1 MHVVYLV
8 SSAQLGG
15 TEASVF
21 EMIGSLRE
29 AHPDW
34 SFRVVTPAD
43 GPFVARL
50 QAAGTT
56 VHVLPF
62 PAALAR
68 LGEAGR
74 MASVP
79 GRVRFAF
86 AFLRAALPAVFYSRR
101 LKRTLASEGP
111 VSVVH
116 AHGFKMQVLAV
127 RALPPGA
134 ALVWHVH
141 DYVSPRRLSAH
152 LLRLFAPQCTVIIV
166 NSMSVAADVRR
177 VCGPAVRV
185 ETVYNAVD
193 LRRFSPEGPAIDLDA
208 LGGAAPAAPRTI
220 RVGLLGTFGRWKGHR
235 VFLRALAAL
244 PRELGIRGYIIG
256 GPQYQTAGSQETE
269 ASLRR
274 VAGELGLADTVV
286 FTGPVDEPARA
297 LRALDIVVHAS
308 TEPEPFGMVI
318 AEGMACG
325 RPVVFAL
332 AGGTPEIVQDGV
344 DALGH
349 TPGDASELAD
359 RLRQLAADPALRE
372 RLGLEARRSA
382 ERRFDRSRLA
392 IELTPLYAALMA

>member
-15 TEASVF
+15 TEASAF

-34 SFRVVTPAD
+34 SIRVVTPAD
-43 GPFVARL
+43 GPLVARL
-50 QAAGTT
+50 QAAGTA
-56 VHVLPF
+56 VDVLPF

-68 LGEAGR
+68 LGEAGG
-74 MASVP
+74 MASVA
-79 GRVRFAF
+79 GRLRFAF
-86 AFLRAALPAVFYSRR
+86 AFLSAALPAVLYSRR
-101 LKRTLASEGP
+101 LKRTVASAGP
-111 VSVVH
+111 VGIVH

-127 RALPPGA
+127 RALPHGA

-141 DYVSPRRLSAH
+141 DYVSSRRVSAH
-152 LLRLFAPQCTVIIV
+152 LLRLFAPRCTVIIV

-177 VCGPAVRV
+177 VCGPAARI

-193 LRRFSPEGPAIDLDA
+193 LRRFSPDGPAIDLDA

-274 VAGELGLADTVV
+274 VAAELGLTDTVV
-286 FTGPVDEPARA
+286 FTGPVDDPAGA

-325 RPVVFAL
+325 RPVVVAL
-332 AGGTPEIVQDGV
+332 AGGTPEIVRDGV

-349 TPGDASELAD
+349 TPGDASALAD
-359 RLRQLAADPALRE
+359 RLKRLATDPALRQ
-372 RLGLEARRSA
+372 RLGTEARRSA

-392 IELTPLYAALMA
+392 IELTPLYATLPV